1 MSLKLKKV
9 RLPKNTQF
17 AEEISTLISWCNQQK
32 PGKNKPRV
40 KSLADLHTAC
50 ATIVEGLCQA
60 WSAVGKTVDLE
71 MALSPQYYHS
81 TEPAKINHL
90 SHYFVTL
97 ALDGLMA
104 LGWVRVKKGFQRAGV
119 NEVTRVRA
127 SGTLLDAFTAA
138 GCQWFELKPA
148 NEVIFLRD
156 KDSVTGERIALIA
169 PNTQRVRAM
178 RRNLQKIN
186 EFIGKQAICLH
197 MTNQQ
202 LATIKLYKVG
212 DETPPSL
219 IFNYTGLYRVFSRGS
234 MTKGGRFYG
243 GWWQHFKKKLRPY
256 LTINGMA
263 TSEIDYSELHPRFLY
278 ERFGLPP
285 PAGDLY
291 DDGWRDP
298 NVLYNED
305 VEPYKARRKLFKAV
319 FNVMLNSEK
328 GGYRFTKK
336 ARLAA
341 KKLNLTAYKI
351 KKVLLKKHPVLLK
364 VLNTGIG
371 LDFQYMDSQIAERV
385 MLRLLAKGIPCLPV
399 HDSFIVDRQSTKEL
413 HQAMDEAYSALM
425 GRSAKLKPLKRFQSG
440 FRLPF
445 TPDGEVDQ
453 AALHKMHDES
463 LHNHFVS
470 SRRKQLEPVS
480 PAA

>member
-9 RLPKNTQF
+9 RLPNSTLF
-17 AEEISTLISWCNQQK
+17 AEQISTLISWCNKQK

-40 KSLADLHTAC
+40 KSVADLQTAC
-50 ATIVEGLCQA
+50 ATIVEGLYQA

-81 TEPAKINHL
+81 TAPAKINHL

-97 ALDGLMA
+97 ALDGLVA

-127 SGTLLDAFTAA
+127 SGTLFDAFTAA
-138 GCQWFELKPA
+138 GCQWLELKPA
-148 NEVIFLRD
+148 GEVIFLRD

-169 PNTQRVRAM
+169 PNTQKVRAM

-202 LATIKLYKVG
+202 LATVKLYKVG
-212 DETPPSL
+212 EEAPPSL

-243 GWWQHFKKKLRPY
+243 GWWQHIRSDYRPY
-256 LTINGMA
+256 LTINGMP

-285 PAGDLY
+285 PSEDLY

-298 NVLYNED
+298 NVPYDED

-328 GGYRFTKK
+328 GGYRFAKK

-351 KKVLLKKHPVLLK
+351 KKILLKKHPVLLE

-371 LDFQYMDSQIAERV
+371 LEFQYMDSQIAERV

-399 HDSFIVDRQSTKEL
+399 HDSFIVDRESTQEL
-413 HQAMDEAYSALM
+413 HQTMDEAYSALM
-425 GRSAKLKPLKRFQSG
+425 GGSAKLKPLKRFQSG
-440 FRLPF
+440 FQLTL
-445 TPDGEVDQ
+445 TPAGDVGKE
-453 AALHKMHDES
+453 ALHKMHQEAV
-463 LHNHFVS
+463 HNHFVT
-470 SRRKQLEPVS
+470 SRRNQLVPVS

>member
-9 RLPKNTQF
+9 LLPKSTLF
-17 AEEISTLISWCNQQK
+17 AVQIATLISWCNQQK

-40 KSLADLHTAC
+40 KSVVDLQTAC
-50 ATIVEGLCQA
+50 ATIVEGLYQA

-81 TEPAKINHL
+81 TAPAKINHL

-97 ALDGLMA
+97 ALDGLVA
-104 LGWVRVKKGFQRAGV
+104 LGWVRVRKGFRRAGV

-127 SGTLLDAFTAA
+127 AGTLLNAFTAT
-138 GCQWFELKPA
+138 GCQWLELKPA
-148 NEVIFLRD
+148 DEVIFLRD
-156 KDSVTGERIALIA
+156 KDPVTGERIALA
-169 PNTQRVRAM
+169 VPNSQRVRTM

-186 EFIGKQAICLH
+186 AFIGKQAICLH

-202 LATIKLYKVG
+202 LATIKLYKMG
-212 DETPPSL
+212 EEAPPSL
-219 IFNYTGLYRVFSRGS
+219 IFNYTALYRVFSRGS

-243 GWWQHFKKKLRPY
+243 GWWQHFNKDYRPY

-298 NVLYNED
+298 NVPYDED
-305 VEPYKARRKLFKAV
+305 VEPYKTRRGLFKTV
-319 FNVMLNSEK
+319 FNVMLNSER
-328 GGYRFTKK
+328 GGYRFVGDDS
-336 ARLAA
+336 ADA

-351 KKVLLKKHPVLLK
+351 KRVLLKKHPVLLK

-399 HDSFIVDRQSTKEL
+399 HDSFIVEAQSAKEL
-413 HQAMDEAYSALM
+413 RRAMDEAYTALM
-425 GRSAKLKPLKRFQSG
+425 GGSAKLKPLKGFQSG

-445 TPDGEVDQ
+445 TPQGEVDQ
-453 AALHKMHDES
+453 AALHKMHVES
-463 LHNHFVS
+463 LHNYFVT
-470 SRRKQLEPVS
+470 SRLRHREPLSQV
-480 PAA
+480 A